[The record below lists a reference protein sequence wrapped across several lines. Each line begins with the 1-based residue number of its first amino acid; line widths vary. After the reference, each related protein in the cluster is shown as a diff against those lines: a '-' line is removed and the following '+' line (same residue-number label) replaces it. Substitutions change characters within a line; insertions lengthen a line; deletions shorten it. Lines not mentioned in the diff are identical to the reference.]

1 MENETQVV
9 KYDITNAAIQ
19 EMSEMYLPLFITDLE
34 DKEQFDAVHS
44 ARMVVRGKRIE
55 VDKRRKELKADALA
69 WGKLVQTEANRIFDL
84 IEPIETHLKNE
95 EGKAEA
101 ERQRIE
107 NERIATVRSLVD
119 DIPATFYL
127 LEGRGTAHDLEGVI
141 IELEALQITP
151 EVYFEFTSEAFTL
164 RDDILNRA
172 KQALVDRKRLDAEE
186 AERKAESERLAVERE
201 KQEEEAAKL
210 KAQQDLID
218 EQNRKLQAAKDAL
231 EADKKAEQERKERL
245 EFEQKAVEKAKVE
258 AIEKAKQDAIDKA
271 EKEKA
276 EAAEAERQE
285 SLKPDREKLE
295 GFAQFLVE
303 GITYPTIESKGAGE
317 IIADA
322 AWALEKLSN
331 SIFEKA
337 QEM

>member
-1 MENETQVV
+1 MKASYMNLNGTGTVEQLKTVIEALDSWRPTPEEYFKFTMEAVEVRNELLQR
-9 KYDITNAAIQ
+9 AEA
-19 EMSEMYLPLFITDLE
+19 DLE
-34 DKEQFDAVHS
+34 T
-44 ARMVVRGKRIE
+44 RI
-55 VDKRRKELKADALA
+55 
-69 WGKLVQTEANRIFDL
+69 
-84 IEPIETHLKNE
+84 
-95 EGKAEA
+95 
-101 ERQRIE
+101 
-107 NERIATVRSLVD
+107 
-119 DIPATFYL
+119 
-127 LEGRGTAHDLEGVI
+127 
-141 IELEALQITP
+141 
-151 EVYFEFTSEAFTL
+151 
-164 RDDILNRA
+164 
-172 KQALVDRKRLDAEE
+172 RLDREE
-186 AERKAESERLAVERE
+186 AERKVESERLAVERK
-201 KQEEEAAKL
+201 KQEEEAARL
-210 KAQQDLID
+210 KKIADEQAWALKKEQDKID
-218 EQNRKLQAAKDAL
+218 EQNRKLQAEKDAL
-231 EADKKAEQERKERL
+231 EAEKRAEQERKDRL
-245 EFEQKAVEKAKVE
+245 EFEQKAVERAKAE

>member
-1 MENETQVV
+1 MTETQVV
-9 KYDITNAAIQ
+9 EYSITDAAIA
-19 EMSEMYLPLFITDLE
+19 EMSEMYLPLVITDLE

-101 ERQRIE
+101 ERRRLDD
-107 NERIATVRSLVD
+107 ERIGFIRASIDTMKASYMNLNGTGTVEQLK
-119 DIPATFYL
+119 P
-127 LEGRGTAHDLEGVI
+127 VI
-141 IELEALQITP
+141 EALDSWRPTP
-151 EVYFEFTSEAFTL
+151 EEYFEFTMEAVEVRNEL
-164 RDDILNRA
+164 LQRA
-172 KQALVDRKRLDAEE
+172 EADLETRIRLDREE

-231 EADKKAEQERKERL
+231 EAEKKAEQERRDRL
-245 EFEQKAVEKAKVE
+245 EFEQKAVERAKVE